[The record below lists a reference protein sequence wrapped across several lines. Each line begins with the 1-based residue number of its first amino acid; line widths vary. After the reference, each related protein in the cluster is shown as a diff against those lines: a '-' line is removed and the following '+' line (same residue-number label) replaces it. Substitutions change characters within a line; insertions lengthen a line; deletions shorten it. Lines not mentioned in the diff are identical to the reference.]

1 MHTHKHRACDTS
13 DTDQHPREWMTGLT
27 LTWTSKNSAP
37 KDSTCSL
44 TAARVSKARTMA
56 PMFFAVP
63 MADRPATP
71 PPMINTLAGG
81 TLPAAVIWP
90 VDNPGITLHH
100 KVTKCSVQSPVSNTK
115 TSLWNLSPPPPNSWQ
130 KAWQISAPW
139 SAALKTSQKKTYV
152 FTKYLGWSNALDELL
167 NLKALCS
174 LYYIV

>member
-1 MHTHKHRACDTS
+1 MHTHKHRARDTS

-115 TSLWNLSPPPPNSWQ
+115 TSLWNLPPPPPTTLDRKPGRYLHHGQQLWKLHKRRLTFLRNTSGE
-130 KAWQISAPW
+130 AMPW
-139 SAALKTSQKKTYV
+139 M
-152 FTKYLGWSNALDELL
+152 N
-167 NLKALCS
+167 C
-174 LYYIV
+174 

>member
-1 MHTHKHRACDTS
+1 MHTHKHRTSDTS
-13 DTDQHPREWMTGLT
+13 DTDWHPEHPREWMTGLT

-56 PMFFAVP
+56 PMFLAVP

-90 VDNPGITLHH
+90 VDNPGIKLHR
-100 KVTKCSVQSPVSNTK
+100 KVTKCSVQSRKHHSGIFLPT
-115 TSLWNLSPPPPNSWQ
+115 PHPNSCQ
-130 KAWQISAPW
+130 KAWQVSAPW

-152 FTKYLGWSNALDELL
+152 FMKYLWWSNALAELL